1 MTRHTTLTT
10 AAIVVALALA
20 QPARGDFTLWG
31 DETMTVNSY
40 HAQGI
45 LYDQSRASIITGGD
59 VYNLHA
65 YNISTVDMSGGS
77 VNYLHAYDSSTV
89 DMSGGE
95 VYLDIFAYDTSAV
108 DMSEGSVY
116 RIHSYESSSVRTSGG
131 EVYGDIFACNSST
144 VDMSDGSVWRLHTY
158 DSSSVRMSGGSVYGD
173 IFACNSSTVDMSDGS
188 VYWLHTY
195 DSSTVRMSGGSVGI
209 LYARDTSTVLFDG
222 QDFHLGEGLS
232 LDGWQVLGTGVLS
245 GEWFDG
251 TPWTV
256 NIMENA
262 PPATILL
269 IPEPGM
275 LALVAL
281 GALGLLLRKRTR

>member
-1 MTRHTTLTT
+1 
-10 AAIVVALALA
+10 
-20 QPARGDFTLWG
+20 
-31 DETMTVNSY
+31 
-40 HAQGI
+40 
-45 LYDQSRASIITGGD
+45 
-59 VYNLHA
+59 
-65 YNISTVDMSGGS
+65 
-77 VNYLHAYDSSTV
+77 
-89 DMSGGE
+89 
-95 VYLDIFAYDTSAV
+95 
-108 DMSEGSVY
+108 MSEGSVY

-131 EVYGDIFACNSST
+131 E
-144 VDMSDGSVWRLHTY
+144 
-158 DSSSVRMSGGSVYGD
+158 VYGD